1 MNRIREGTQK
11 RKDSAFKTLNR
22 LSKQLMVH
30 QLKEQLWAHII
41 VHNPDLSEVLDQDY
55 GILNYLEDKVGAVL
69 PLAEQMLAEGR
80 PEHAAIELCMGIL
93 TEDLRPSRYE
103 YILLVLTEDFSGDYA
118 RFKAEATVR
127 YHALQMTGVC
137 KDIFDNLDFKEENM
151 HSNLVYQSILIGMEG
166 YLITYR

>member
-1 MNRIREGTQK
+1 MNRTREGTQK

-55 GILNYLEDKVGAVL
+55 GILNYLEDKVDAVL
-69 PLAEQMLAEGR
+69 PLAEQMLAEGK
-80 PEHAAIELCMGIL
+80 PEHVAIELCMGIL
-93 TEDLRPSRYE
+93 TEDLQPSRYD
-103 YILLVLTEDFSGDYA
+103 YILLVLKEDFSGDYA
-118 RFKAEATVR
+118 RFKAEGTAR

-151 HSNLVYQSILIGMEG
+151 HSNLVYQSILIGMQD
-166 YLITYR
+166 YLIIHR